1 MQPARISAHLVLP
14 DQQRVDKGRQPRLV
28 LGTMKRLIRQFLD
41 ERPKS
46 IVFVPILYFPPTMTD
61 AVIIHI
67 QGVRNISALKDCH
80 VNGVAC
86 KSFGVHTA
94 GGNAFL
100 ICSPGLFLQH
110 ENVVAFPPGVGAWNV
125 FLYPC
130 HSRHLLQYHQRHLR
144 DFRLEVAP
152 GFALPSGKPIAAIAP
167 PPGEQGQASPTE
179 AAVDYLLRSQIKT
192 PGGRYNGTYHCAFD
206 LDAQAYRL
214 TSWIWTS
221 GIVVKA
227 LAGER
232 CFSQHAAR
240 IDTSL
245 LAARDAL
252 LGLQIKEGKNHGG
265 YEVRWDVTRAEPS
278 GILRWIAPND
288 AAMLGSQGLMTM
300 HALFPDG
307 RCLEAAQNIARW
319 IMDSCTRP
327 DGLVYVGCD
336 SRTNRWNSDWLYVD
350 CAFTTTLFRDLY
362 NHSHDFAYAHWIRTF
377 IEAFVRAFIRPD
389 GLFNAFSGD
398 MRVRKDHV
406 FTRGQAWA
414 LDGLLSAH
422 EVAPDAELLKI
433 AGGTLHRLQ
442 ETQNPDGSWYYS
454 LLSPESGKDAKAVP
468 IIACQALRLHELH
481 PQEWLVELAR
491 KALDWCTA
499 QQVPAHVPFAGGGIG
514 SYTSEGAITGKT
526 SASIIFSYSVAYYL
540 LAARQLENVTGTRP
554 R

>member
-14 DQQRVDKGRQPRLV
+14 DQQRVLKGRQPRLV
-28 LGTMKRLIRQFLD
+28 LAAMKGLVRQFLD

-46 IVFVPILYFPPTMTD
+46 TVFVPILYFPPAMTD
-61 AVIIHI
+61 AVIIHL
-67 QGVRNISALKDCH
+67 QGTRNLAALKGCH
-80 VNGVAC
+80 VNGVPC
-86 KSFGVHTA
+86 EPLGVHA
-94 GGNAFL
+94 ADGNAFL

-110 ENVVAFPPGVGAWNV
+110 ENVVAFPPGVAASNV

-130 HSRHLLQYHQRHLR
+130 HSRQLLQYHHRHLP

-152 GFALPSGKPIAAIAP
+152 GFALPSGRPIAAIAP
-167 PPGEQGQASPTE
+167 PPGEAGQASPTE
-179 AAVDYLLRSQIKT
+179 AAVDYLLRSQIRI
-192 PGGRYNGTYHCAFD
+192 PGGRYNGTYQCAFD

-232 CFSQHAAR
+232 GFSQHSAR
-240 IDTSL
+240 IDASL

-252 LGLQIKEGKNHGG
+252 LGLQIKEGKNSGG

-288 AAMLGSQGLMTM
+288 AAMLGSQGLMTL

-307 RCLEAAQNIARW
+307 RCLEAAERIAQW
-319 IMDSCTRP
+319 IMTSCTRP

-336 SRTNRWNSDWLYVD
+336 ARTNRWNSDWLYVD

-362 NHSHDFAYAHWIRTF
+362 HQTRDEAYAQWT
-377 IEAFVRAFIRPD
+377 RAFIAAFVKAFLRPD
-389 GLFNAFSGD
+389 GLFDAFSGE
-398 MRVRKDHV
+398 MRVHKGHV

-422 EVAPDAELLKI
+422 EVTPDEELLTI
-433 AGGTLHRLQ
+433 AEATLRRLQ

-454 LLSPESGKDAKAVP
+454 LLSPQSGKDAKAVP
-468 IIACQALRLHELH
+468 IIANHALRLHGRR
-481 PQEWLVELAR
+481 PQAWLVELAAR
-491 KALDWCTA
+491 ALDWCTA
-499 QQVPAHVPFAGGGIG
+499 QQAPANVPFAGGGIG

-540 LAARQLENVTGTRP
+540 LATRRLETVTGTRHW
-554 R
+554 